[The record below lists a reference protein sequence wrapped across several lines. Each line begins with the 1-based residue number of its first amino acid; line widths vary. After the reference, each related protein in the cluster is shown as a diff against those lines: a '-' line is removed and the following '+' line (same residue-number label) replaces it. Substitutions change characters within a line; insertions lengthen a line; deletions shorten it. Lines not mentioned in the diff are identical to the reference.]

1 MYMNKR
7 LMVLLTAFMV
17 SIVFGSVAEAHSS
30 MVSSDP
36 EDGSTAEGEVS
47 DVTMTFDTDIQQE
60 EEIYL
65 ENADGERVEPEAVN
79 IDGDTVEVT
88 FSEPLAA
95 AEYNVVWELYGA
107 DGHLV
112 NGDFGFTVAEGAAD
126 GSEEESEETAEEQT
140 EEEQPEEQTDEVP
153 AEESEGAV
161 EDAAVEDGG
170 GMSGGVI
177 ALIAGL
183 AVVVIAMIIIFA
195 RKRK

>member
-1 MYMNKR
+1 MM
-7 LMVLLTAFMV
+7 
-17 SIVFGSVAEAHSS
+17 SIVFGSVAEAHST

-36 EDGSTAEGEVS
+36 EDGSTVEEEVS
-47 DVTMTFDTDIQQE
+47 SVTMTFDTEIQQE

-65 ENADGERVEPEAVN
+65 ENTEGERIDYEEVTVE
-79 IDGDTVEVT
+79 GDTVEVS
-88 FSEPLAA
+88 FSEPLASGDYTA
-95 AEYNVVWELYGA
+95 VWEVYGA
-107 DGHLV
+107 DGHV
-112 NGDFGFTVAEGAAD
+112 INGEFGFSVAEGAAD

-161 EDAAVEDGG
+161 EDAAVDDGS